1 MKTAAMGSPTLPR
14 TGGPECSYGGKTG
27 QDSVAVQWACP
38 TGGGH
43 RGGHPEKEL
52 Q

>member
-14 TGGPECSYGGKTG
+14 TGCPECSYAGETG
-27 QDSVAVQWACP
+27 QDSVAVQWAWP

-43 RGGHPEKEL
+43 CGGHLEKEL